1 MAAKSKA
8 IEPQKQEVENVEG
21 VERTRSSQVYVPSA
35 SIYETSEEIVV
46 TADMPGV
53 DEKSVDLVLE
63 KNELTISGYVDP
75 FEPEGYVRAYSEYA
89 VGDYHRTFIL
99 PDEIDHDK
107 ISAVVKDGVLTLRLA
122 KSTEARTRKI
132 AVKAG

>member
-1 MAAKSKA
+1 
-8 IEPQKQEVENVEG
+8 
-21 VERTRSSQVYVPSA
+21 VYIPSA

-53 DEKSVDLVLE
+53 DEKGIDLILE
-63 KNELTISGYVDP
+63 KNELTISGYVEP

-99 PDEIDHDK
+99 PDEIDRDK
-107 ISAVVKDGVLTLRLA
+107 ISAVVKDGVLTIHLA
-122 KSTEARTRKI
+122 KSPEALTRKI
-132 AVKAG
+132 AVKAE